1 MQDRDTTIVGA
12 DLYRKLSA
20 VRKRRTTAF
29 ECRVARLHVAEPGSG
44 RGLTFDRDARRRR
57 SRPWGCR
64 RLSLTTEPLVVV
76 IQVVADRE
84 TPVVAVYSSSPHHQ
98 PIAEQPPSSSVV
110 CATSHPSSGTRPCE
124 RACASYSRHVRLEVN
139 CCWDIFAGTFCD
151 ASSGH
156 AAVLFTL
163 YSRLYVV
170 HMLFECVFCFVQGPR
185 SCRGL
190 SFLWVS
196 GAFTVCVFADSCCCV
211 VYLETVLIAV
221 TLRSGWSETTTT

>member
-44 RGLTFDRDARRRR
+44 RGLTFDRDVRRRQ

-98 PIAEQPPSSSVV
+98 PIAEQPSSSSVA
-110 CATSHPSSGTRPCE
+110 CASSHPSSGTRPCE
-124 RACASYSRHVRLEVN
+124 RACASY
-139 CCWDIFAGTFCD
+139 T
-151 ASSGH
+151 
-156 AAVLFTL
+156 
-163 YSRLYVV
+163 
-170 HMLFECVFCFVQGPR
+170 
-185 SCRGL
+185 
-190 SFLWVS
+190 VS
-196 GAFTVCVFADSCCCV
+196 MSV
-211 VYLETVLIAV
+211 
-221 TLRSGWSETTTT
+221 WS